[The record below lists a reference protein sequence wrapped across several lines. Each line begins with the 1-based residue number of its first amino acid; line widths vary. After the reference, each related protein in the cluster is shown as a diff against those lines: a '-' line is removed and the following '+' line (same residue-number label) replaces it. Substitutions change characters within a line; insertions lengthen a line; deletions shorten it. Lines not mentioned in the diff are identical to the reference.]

1 LVPGFATVSVCRAS
15 VPTLTR
21 STMAYDAYGEK
32 AACGI
37 VITGVAGHV
46 K

>member
-1 LVPGFATVSVCRAS
+1 
-15 VPTLTR
+15 
-21 STMAYDAYGEK
+21 MAYDAYGEK